1 MLGMEKAPMPRE
13 ERYLIGELAER
24 AGVNRETLRYY
35 ERRGLLTPTRRT
47 ESGYRVY
54 GRDAAARLSFIK
66 RAQGFGF
73 SLDEIGDLL
82 TMKPESP
89 RSCTRVMTMLD
100 DRLED
105 LARRIREMKRF
116 HRLLAGYRN
125 QCDEA
130 LAAGDSCPVIMTVS
144 HTPESETRNS

>member
-1 MLGMEKAPMPRE
+1 MSRD

-35 ERRGLLTPTRRT
+35 ERRGLLKPARRT

-54 GRDAAARLSFIK
+54 DRESAARLSFIK

-82 TMKPESP
+82 TMKPENP
-89 RSCTRVMTMLD
+89 RNCGRVMTMLD
-100 DRLED
+100 DKLEE
-105 LARRIREMKRF
+105 LAARIREMKRF
-116 HRLLAGYRN
+116 HRLLAGYRE
-125 QCDEA
+125 QCDQA
-130 LAAGDSCPVIMTVS
+130 LAAGESCPVIVTVAR
-144 HTPESETRNS
+144 TAESKFEKS